1 MVADQGAS
9 LRGVTLPLPRL
20 KKKGDNRLGM
30 LEAVR
35 MVPHTLL
42 ADDFDAS
49 PEFPI
54 SFLHTVGV
62 FRNRNHL
69 IRLPHHMQKGNPGIG
84 QAFQSIEWETFE
96 AGCLFFGESIG
107 LQTSFPS
114 FPRTLSL
121 ALTGR
126 PAFEIK
132 NRGIG
137 VDAKGAIGILLGPV
151 VNDQAS
157 TTHSF

>member
-1 MVADQGAS
+1 MADI
-9 LRGVTLPLPRL
+9 
-20 KKKGDNRLGM
+20 
-30 LEAVR
+30 
-35 MVPHTLL
+35 LL
-42 ADDFDAS
+42 ADYLNTS
-49 PEFPI
+49 SEFPV

-84 QAFQSIEWETFE
+84 QAFQSIEWKTFE

-114 FPRTLSL
+114 FPGTLSL
-121 ALTGR
+121 ALASR
-126 PAFEIK
+126 PAFENK

-137 VDAKGAIGILLGPV
+137 VDAMGAIGILLGPV
-151 VNDQAS
+151 LNVQAS
-157 TTHSF
+157 ATHSFQSDFSDNP